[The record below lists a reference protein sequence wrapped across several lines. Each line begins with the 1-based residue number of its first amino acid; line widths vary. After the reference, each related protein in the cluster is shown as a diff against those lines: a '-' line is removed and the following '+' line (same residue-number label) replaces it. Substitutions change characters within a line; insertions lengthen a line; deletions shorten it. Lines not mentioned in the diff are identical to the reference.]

1 MSTQQ
6 VIEKV
11 TVLVNPLAGHG
22 HAPVAGRKGVARLRE
37 RGVAVTEI
45 IGTDADHARTLARRA
60 IDDGT
65 DALVVVGGDGAISIG
80 LQAAAQSG
88 TPVGLIPAGTG
99 NDHAREFGIPVG
111 DPVAAADVIADG
123 EVQQSDLAR
132 ITLDDGAVV
141 WAGTIVA
148 SGFDSLVTDRANR
161 MSWPKGPMRYNLAM
175 LAELT
180 QLRPLHYRIGLDDQ
194 TVEVDATLVAVGNG
208 RSYGGGMKICP
219 NADKTDGLLD
229 VTVVDYGRRS
239 RLVRLFPRVY
249 KGTHVDLPDVQTYR
263 SRTVRLQ
270 CESITAYADGDRV
283 GPLPVT
289 IEAVP
294 AALRILSHTPA

>member
-1 MSTQQ
+1 VSTAKT
-6 VIEKV
+6 VERV
-11 TVLVNPLAGHG
+11 TVLINPLAGHG

-37 RGVAVTEI
+37 RGVTVTEI

-88 TPVGLIPAGTG
+88 TPIGLIPAGTG
-99 NDHAREFGIPVG
+99 NDHAREFGVPVG

-123 EVQQSDLAR
+123 EVQESDLAR
-132 ITLDDGAVV
+132 ITLTDGAVV
-141 WAGTIVA
+141 WAGTVVA

-161 MSWPKGPMRYNLAM
+161 MTWPKGPMRYNLAM

-180 QLRPLHYRIGLDDQ
+180 RLRPLDYSIELDDA
-194 TVEVDATLVAVGNG
+194 TVQVDATLVAVGNG
-208 RSYGGGMKICP
+208 RSYGGGMQICP
-219 NADKTDGLLD
+219 GANKADGLLD
-229 VTVVDYGRRS
+229 VTVVGYGSRA

-249 KGTHVDLPDVQTYR
+249 KGTHVDLPEVQTYR
-263 SRTVRLQ
+263 SRTVRLR
-270 CESITAYADGDRV
+270 CDGITAYADGDRV

-294 AALRILSHTPA
+294 GALHILSHTPV